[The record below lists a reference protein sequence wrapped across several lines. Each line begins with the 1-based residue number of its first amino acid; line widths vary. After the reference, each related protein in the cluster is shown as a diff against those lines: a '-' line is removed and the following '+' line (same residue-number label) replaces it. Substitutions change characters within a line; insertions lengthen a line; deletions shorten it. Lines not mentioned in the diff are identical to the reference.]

1 MSRKSAT
8 LVFSPVLRARTRLC
22 LGAKRD
28 PARHEGLQ
36 RRIYGG
42 GTRGPRKPVHARDL
56 DTHTQR
62 HARDSPGRRSCFLF
76 GEQQVH
82 SFGPQRSALYPPD
95 AAWNCVTSASI
106 WVFRAISSS
115 SRVRALCAT
124 SKEFALLRTAAA
136 RTRSSR
142 NVRTP
147 NCSWRRL

>member
-1 MSRKSAT
+1 MGRSVTRSGTKDCSAEST
-8 LVFSPVLRARTRLC
+8 KRGPTAERAFRRQLRN
-22 LGAKRD
+22 
-28 PARHEGLQ
+28 
-36 RRIYGG
+36 YGG
-42 GTRGPRKPVHARDL
+42 ATRGPRKPVHARDL
-56 DTHTQR
+56 DTHIQR
-62 HARDSPGRRSCFLF
+62 HARDCPGRRSCFLF

-106 WVFRAISSS
+106 WLFRAISSS

-124 SKEFALLRTAAA
+124 SKEFTLLRTAAA